1 MRSWMTRFVRVVVIS
16 TLGLIAGLVTGMS
29 AAAAQTVLRVGH
41 ILSESHPTHIA
52 LVAMAKELQARSD
65 GKLTLEVF
73 ANGVLGTHLE
83 QINQVRTGALA
94 MSLVP
99 GISPFQG
106 LDGRLGVEEIPFL
119 FASRDAAY
127 AALDGPFGEKIVEI
141 LQDKGLHTLA
151 FWENGLRHFTNNVR
165 PIHTVADMKGIR
177 FRSDTSAMR
186 LAMFKEMGADAIGM
200 AFAELFTGLQ
210 QGVVDGQEN
219 PLAIIDSAR
228 FYEVQK
234 YLSLSGHLWSGA
246 VLIINPFLYRRLDQ
260 AEQALLTEL
269 AGKYRA
275 VVRQAISDA
284 DQGLIVAMREKGMLV
299 NEVDR
304 DSLRRAAAGV
314 RDIYVQAQGD
324 SLLRLLEP

>member
-1 MRSWMTRFVRVVVIS
+1 MSLITRMAATAVFFVLCVFGA
-16 TLGLIAGLVTGMS
+16 TTGAS
-29 AAAAQTVLRVGH
+29 AKTTLRVGH
-41 ILSESHPTHIA
+41 ILSENHPTHVA
-52 LVAMAKELQARSD
+52 LADMAVELERRSNGNLRMD
-65 GKLTLEVF
+65 VF

-83 QINQVRTGALA
+83 QMNQVRTGALA

-106 LDGRLGVEEIPFL
+106 LDARLGVEEIPFL
-119 FASRDAAY
+119 FADRDAAY
-127 AALDGPFGEKIVEI
+127 AALDGPFGAKVIEI
-141 LQDKGLHTLA
+141 LKDKGLHTLA

-165 PIHTVADMKGIR
+165 PIRTVADMKGIR
-177 FRSDTSAMR
+177 FRSDTSQMR

-246 VLIINPFLYRRLDQ
+246 VLIINPRVFARLSQD
-260 AEQALLTEL
+260 EQALLTEL
-269 AGKYRA
+269 AGKYRNE
-275 VVRQAISDA
+275 VRIAISDA
-284 DQGLIVAMREKGMLV
+284 DAKLTAAMRDKGMQV

-304 DSLRRAAAGV
+304 DDLRRAAAGV
-314 RDIYVQAQGD
+314 RAIYVRANGD
-324 SLLRLLEP
+324 ELLNLIEASK

>member
-1 MRSWMTRFVRVVVIS
+1 MNSLITR
-16 TLGLIAGLVTGMS
+16 IATVATAFCIAMPAVS
-29 AAAAQTVLRVGH
+29 AKTTLRVGH

-52 LVAMAKELQARSD
+52 LVAMSKELQTRSN
-65 GKLTLEVF
+65 GNLTMDVF

-83 QINQVRTGALA
+83 QMNQVRTGALT

-106 LDGRLGVEEIPFL
+106 LDARLGVEEIPFL
-119 FASRDAAY
+119 FANRDAAY
-127 AALDGPFGEKIVEI
+127 AALDGAFGSKVVDI
-141 LQDKGLHTLA
+141 LKSKGLHTLA
-151 FWENGLRHFTNNVR
+151 FWENGFRHFTNNVR
-165 PIHTVADMKGIR
+165 PIKTVADMQGIR
-177 FRSDTSAMR
+177 FRSDTSEMR

-219 PLAIIDSAR
+219 PLSIIDSAR

-246 VLIINPFLYRRLDQ
+246 VLIINPMIYGRLSQ
-260 AEQALLTEL
+260 TEQALLTEL

-275 VVRQAISDA
+275 EVRAAITQADNR
-284 DQGLIVAMREKGMLV
+284 LIAEMQQKGMQI

-304 DSLRRAAAGV
+304 DNLRQAAAGV
-314 RDIYVQAQGD
+314 RNIYVKANGD
-324 SLLRLLEP
+324 ELLRLIEQGK

>member
-1 MRSWMTRFVRVVVIS
+1 MKSIMTR
-16 TLGLIAGLVTGMS
+16 IATVATAFCIAMPTVS
-29 AAAAQTVLRVGH
+29 AKTTLRVGH

-52 LVAMAKELQARSD
+52 LVAMAKELQSRSN
-65 GKLTLEVF
+65 GNLTMDVF

-83 QINQVRTGALA
+83 QMNQVRTGALT

-106 LDGRLGVEEIPFL
+106 LDARLGVEEIPFL
-119 FASRDAAY
+119 FANRDAAY
-127 AALDGPFGEKIVEI
+127 AALDGAFGNKVVDI
-141 LQDKGLHTLA
+141 LKSKGLHTLA
-151 FWENGLRHFTNNVR
+151 FWENGFRHFTNNVR
-165 PIHTVADMKGIR
+165 PIKTVADMQGIR
-177 FRSDTSAMR
+177 FRSDTSEMR

-219 PLAIIDSAR
+219 PLSIIDSAR

-246 VLIINPFLYRRLDQ
+246 VLIINPMIYGRLSQ
-260 AEQALLTEL
+260 TEQALLTEL

-275 VVRQAISDA
+275 EVRAAITQADNR
-284 DQGLIVAMREKGMLV
+284 LIAEMQQKGMQV

-304 DSLRRAAAGV
+304 DNLRQAAAGV
-314 RDIYVQAQGD
+314 RNIYVKANGD
-324 SLLRLLEP
+324 ELLRLIEQGK